1 MEKSTRWVMN
11 GRTYSNWYFCCHI
24 ALDCHFLF
32 WWCKIWNLFILLCL
46 QQPHLLNASCLLK
59 ASQVKTFEQQ
69 KNARWVRIPVSSPL
83 CKLRKA
89 WECSESRHLLIILSF
104 RMVPIYLGLRLIG
117 RLGCRPRNSNFLLF
131 LKKNAYIY
139 YLDCAAMSNKIAFY
153 FIYASVLYLRD
164 TIYTWKL
171 RGRGWYRRLRCL
183 LTSIRLDV
191 KIAGYPRG
199 YLHISWRF

>member
-11 GRTYSNWYFCCHI
+11 GRTYCNWYFCCHI

-104 RMVPIYLGLRLIG
+104 RMVPISLGLRLIG

-131 LKKNAYIY
+131 LKKKCIY
-139 YLDCAAMSNKIAFY
+139 LLF
-153 FIYASVLYLRD
+153 
-164 TIYTWKL
+164 
-171 RGRGWYRRLRCL
+171 RLRCYEQQNCVL
-183 LTSIRLDV
+183 FHLC
-191 KIAGYPRG
+191 
-199 YLHISWRF
+199 ISTIFTWYNLYMEIER